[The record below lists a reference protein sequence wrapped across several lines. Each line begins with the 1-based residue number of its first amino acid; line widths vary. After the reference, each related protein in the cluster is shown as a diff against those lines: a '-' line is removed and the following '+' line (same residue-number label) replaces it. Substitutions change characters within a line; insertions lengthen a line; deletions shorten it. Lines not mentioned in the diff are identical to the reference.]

1 MDIQV
6 TPDYKIVSDRLNIT
20 VRHCYMADPTKAPN
34 WKEREAK
41 GESPDPV
48 LSFKDVAY
56 CRTVEMALKWIMD
69 QSIRDSE
76 ATTISEL
83 LKDIKSIKVQI
94 DKVLNT

>member
-41 GESPDPV
+41 V
-48 LSFKDVAY
+48 NHQNRYYRL
-56 CRTVEMALKWIMD
+56 RM
-69 QSIRDSE
+69 
-76 ATTISEL
+76 
-83 LKDIKSIKVQI
+83 
-94 DKVLNT
+94 